1 MLVAEI
7 GKDLDDGRAVVKEMY
22 PMLFSGQLTVVEI
35 EKELIVLQVG
45 KGSAPEIPD
54 QEFFSLCYYCCYV
67 TVEAIEK
74 ALGDDQVEVKEMYPM
89 LFSEQLIAA
98 EIEMELIAW
107 QVVGKVSELAVPDQK
122 SLFHRYRSC
131 FGNAEGIA
139 RVHSVDQVE
148 VKERYPMLFLDQL
161 KQSVAEIE
169 RVLLHVPDYS
179 STLACSL
186 PEVLVVL
193 RVVMELFDYQ

>member
-1 MLVAEI
+1 MDQFDPFLQMDIYSSKMVCSLLEVLVVLYYFLRKRCHCSYWILAAIE
-7 GKDLDDGRAVVKEMY
+7 KVLDDGRAVVKEMY

-35 EKELIVLQVG
+35 EKELIVLQVV

-54 QEFFSLCYYCCYV
+54 QEFFSRCYYCCFV

-74 ALGDDQVEVKEMYPM
+74 ALGD
-89 LFSEQLIAA
+89 
-98 EIEMELIAW
+98 
-107 QVVGKVSELAVPDQK
+107 
-122 SLFHRYRSC
+122 
-131 FGNAEGIA
+131 
-139 RVHSVDQVE
+139 DQVE